1 MGERAWMRVR
11 RARGARDGA
20 GRTRPPHSAPAPG
33 PCDRPPPLVALGRVR
48 EERAG
53 AGLVADALLRTSGRP
68 WCPDIF

>member
-1 MGERAWMRVR
+1 MREMRATGP
-11 RARGARDGA
+11 A
-20 GRTRPPHSAPAPG
+20 APG
-33 PCDRPPPLVALGRVR
+33 PRDRPPPLVALGRVR